1 MRNHG
6 DKLRQEVLIQAQRRL
21 AKGDNVDEVI
31 KYATSALLK
40 KLLHDPSVR
49 LREAGANSDAEF
61 AKVVAELFK
70 LNRNDQS

>member
-1 MRNHG
+1 M
-6 DKLRQEVLIQAQRRL
+6 
-21 AKGDNVDEVI
+21 DEVI
-31 KYATSALLK
+31 QYATSALLK

-49 LREAGANSDAEF
+49 LREASANSDAEF